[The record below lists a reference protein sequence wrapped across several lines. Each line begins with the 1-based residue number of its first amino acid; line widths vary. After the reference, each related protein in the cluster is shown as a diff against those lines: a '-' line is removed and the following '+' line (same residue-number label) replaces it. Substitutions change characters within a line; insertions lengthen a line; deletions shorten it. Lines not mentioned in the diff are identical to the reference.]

1 MKRNEQRANFQKTY
15 TRSGFTLIELLVVI
29 AIIAILAALLLP
41 ALAKA
46 KEKGKRT
53 SCLNNMRQIGLAY
66 MMYNE
71 DSDGRVPYRRGLDHF
86 AHPATPDSFFKVL
99 IPYVGGKIDGVW
111 ATKVYGCPTAPEA
124 PLTSGFA
131 PGWVN
136 PSLRCGCIIS
146 YFQNM
151 LVLETK
157 LSNVR
162 RPSDVAVIQ
171 ESGSRTHSS
180 WDGPEAAN
188 NLSTGDIPR
197 PEPRYYT
204 EWHMWSD
211 ANQTERCSDVHEK
224 GGNLMFA
231 DGHAGYSKYAKL
243 TSLDFGLVDMNGQ
256 MVPWQPNEASSRQ
269 PFNAAW

>member
-1 MKRNEQRANFQKTY
+1 MKRGRF
-15 TRSGFTLIELLVVI
+15 FTLIELLVVI
-29 AIIAILAALLLP
+29 AIIAILAAMLLP

-46 KEKGKRT
+46 KERGKRT
-53 SCLNNMRQIGLAY
+53 SCLNNMRQVGVAY
-66 MMYNE
+66 MMYN
-71 DSDGRVPYRRGLDHF
+71 DDNDGRVPYRHGLNHF
-86 AHPATPDSFFKVL
+86 AHPSTPANFFQVL

-136 PSLRCGCIIS
+136 PSLRCGCVIS
-146 YFQNM
+146 YLTNV

-157 LSNVR
+157 LNNIR
-162 RPSDVAVIQ
+162 QPSTVAVIQ

-180 WDGPEAAN
+180 WDGPEAYN
-188 NLSTGDIPR
+188 NRSDGDALR
-197 PEPRYYT
+197 PEPRYYS

-211 ANQTERCSDVHEK
+211 ADQTERCSNVHEK

-243 TSLDFGLVDMNGQ
+243 TSLDFGLVDLNGQ
-256 MVPWQPNEASSRQ
+256 AVTWLPNETSSRQ
-269 PFNAAW
+269 PFKAAW

>member
-1 MKRNEQRANFQKTY
+1 
-15 TRSGFTLIELLVVI
+15 LLVVI
-29 AIIAILAALLLP
+29 AIIAILAAMLLP

-46 KEKGKRT
+46 KERGKRT

-66 MMYNE
+66 MLYNE
-71 DSDGRVPYRRGLDHF
+71 DSGGRVPFRRGLDHF
-86 AHPATPDSFFKVL
+86 AHPTTPDNFFKVL

-111 ATKVYGCPTAPEA
+111 TTTVYGCPTAPEA

-136 PSLRCGCIIS
+136 PSLRCGCIMS

-180 WDGPEAAN
+180 WDGTEAAN

-211 ANQTERCSDVHEK
+211 ANQTERCSNVHEK
-224 GGNLMFA
+224 GG
-231 DGHAGYSKYAKL
+231 
-243 TSLDFGLVDMNGQ
+243 T
-256 MVPWQPNEASSRQ
+256 
-269 PFNAAW
+269 